1 MQLIE
6 MRILYFENS
15 GVWFH
20 PWQLKG
26 KSLLSSTALLATW
39 DSALQRMSTEEL
51 WGSISQ
57 PFFLTHTSCHQR
69 NVVGSTF
76 PLAERAYQSWAGGG
90 GRQVIYTV
98 LRSFSQRCLPAAC
111 SHPPPL
117 RLKHYCATGVHLEH
131 GGEGERHQYAQGSEE
146 RGQRLNYLFLL
157 SLLIFLRAGGNLA
170 RISTIN
176 KL

>member
-1 MQLIE
+1 MTTQREIAPFLHCSPGHLGLCPSKNE
-6 MRILYFENS
+6 HRGTLRQYFSAFFPDSHKLPSTKCRGFNLS
-15 GVWFH
+15 LGG
-20 PWQLKG
+20 KG
-26 KSLLSSTALLATW
+26 IP
-39 DSALQRMSTEEL
+39 EL
-51 WGSISQ
+51 
-57 PFFLTHTSCHQR
+57 
-69 NVVGSTF
+69 
-76 PLAERAYQSWAGGG
+76 GGG
-90 GRQVIYTV
+90 GGRRQVIYTV